1 MHRLVHHYRVQSFD
15 PKDWEEFASLAHRMV
30 GESLAHLKSL
40 HEQPAWQQT
49 PTEVQRNLLE
59 EPLPLGPQGEE
70 AVYEQFMR
78 EVLPYPNGNLG
89 PRFYGWVQGNGM
101 PFAMMADMLAAGMN
115 PHMAG
120 FNQAPRQVEEKVLDW
135 LREMMGFPE
144 GASGMLTSG
153 GSMASTTGLAVA
165 RFAKAGYDVRQEG
178 LWSASQMVVY
188 GSTET
193 HSWASKAVELLGM
206 GRDSLRLV
214 RTHEDLTMDLTALQE
229 AISLDRAQG
238 LQPIAVLATAGTV
251 NTGATDDL
259 NAIADICA
267 KERIWMHVDG
277 AFGALARLSPRYCHV
292 VDGLE
297 RADSVAFDL
306 HKWMYLPF
314 EIACLL
320 VRDGETHRATFAQE
334 ASYIS
339 PLDRGTIQGGLNFAD
354 YGIELTRS
362 FKALKAWM
370 CLKAYG
376 IKKFGAVIEQN
387 IEQAQVLARL
397 IDAHPK
403 LERMAPAPMNVV
415 CFRYKGTGNLDKLNK
430 EILFRLQEQGR
441 AVPSSTIINDDF
453 CLRACIVNH
462 RTRFD
467 DIQRLV
473 DDVVELGNEISQ
485 NADDD

>member
-1 MHRLVHHYRVQSFD
+1 MVDESISHQR
-15 PKDWEEFASLAHRMV
+15 SLS
-30 GESLAHLKSL
+30 EL
-40 HEQPAWQQT
+40 PAWQET
-49 PTEVQRNLLE
+49 PEIVRRHLLE
-59 EPLPLGPQGEE
+59 EPLPLTGQGEQ
-70 AVYEQFMR
+70 AVYEQFVR

-135 LREMMGFPE
+135 LRQLMEFPE

-165 RFAKAGYDVRQEG
+165 RFAKAGFDIREKG
-178 LWSASQMVVY
+178 LWSAPQMVVY

-193 HSWASKAVELLGM
+193 HSWAAKAVELLGM
-206 GRDSLRLV
+206 GRQSLHLIP
-214 RTHEDLTMDLTALQE
+214 THEDLTIDLEALKQ
-229 AISLDRAQG
+229 AIHEDRKRG
-238 LQPIAVLATAGTV
+238 LHPIAVLATAGTV

-259 NAIADICA
+259 NAIADLCA
-267 KERIWMHVDG
+267 QENLWMHVDG
-277 AFGALARLSPRYCHV
+277 AFGALAKLSPKYRHLV
-292 VDGLE
+292 GGLE

-320 VRDGETHRATFAQE
+320 VRDGQTHRATFAQE

-339 PLDRGTIQGGLNFAD
+339 PLDRGTIKGGLNFAD
-354 YGIELTRS
+354 HGIELTRS

-376 IKKFGAVIEQN
+376 VEKFGQVIEQN
-387 IEQAQVLARL
+387 IEQAQLLARL
-397 IDAHPK
+397 IDDHPH
-403 LERMAPAPMNVV
+403 LERLAPAPMNVV
-415 CFRYKGTGNLDKLNK
+415 CFRHKAQNPDALNK
-430 EILFRLQEQGR
+430 EILYRLQEEGR
-441 AVPSSTIINDDF
+441 AVPSSTILNGNF

-462 RTRFD
+462 RTTFE
-467 DIQRLV
+467 DIERLV
-473 DDVVELGNEISQ
+473 KDVLELGQTLEPR
-485 NADDD
+485 A